1 MIVSTN
7 TTLGDNKCFI
17 SIEGNSKITKVIRVL
32 ESEEGGAMEVISIP
46 TLLLTKYLKK
56 LNNESYSD
64 TRSTSRQEI

>member
-7 TTLGDNKCFI
+7 TTLGDKKCFI
-17 SIEGNSKITKVIRVL
+17 SIEGNSKITKVISVL

-46 TLLLTKYLKK
+46 TLLLTKYLKN